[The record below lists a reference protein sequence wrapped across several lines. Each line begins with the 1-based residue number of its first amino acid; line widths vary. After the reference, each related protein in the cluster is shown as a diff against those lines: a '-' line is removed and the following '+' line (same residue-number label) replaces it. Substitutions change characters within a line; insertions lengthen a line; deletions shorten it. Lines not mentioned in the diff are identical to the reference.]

1 MTLTMMIEEIWD
13 SLRRT
18 GAASQ
23 RRLDAQ
29 HPCDLYADFEPP
41 DQVGLVAICDGRPIL
56 PRPMRAI
63 AVEAGLRADGRWSL
77 RLALQQPALA
87 PVFAAL
93 CRDVAAATLSGTTAI
108 DLAPTVLARLH
119 RWRALL
125 ERDAAGLEESTLRG
139 LIGELAIL
147 LSRIIP
153 ALGPRAAIEAWKGPL
168 GAAQDFLLPDGA
180 RIEVKAVEWDAT
192 TARINGLAQLDTG
205 RDPLTLAVVRLQSTS
220 ALADGAVTAALLVER
235 TRAAIGGDSDAL
247 ELFTSR
253 LALVG
258 WHDHPSHGEYAV
270 RIVAVQAHAVVGAV
284 PRLTVSS
291 VPQGV
296 TAVEYDTT
304 LPLTGFQTWT
314 CPE

>member
-1 MTLTMMIEEIWD
+1 MTSTMKIEEIWE

-63 AVEAGLRADGRWSL
+63 AVEAGQRADGRWSL

-93 CRDVAAATLSGTTAI
+93 CRDVSAATLSGITAV
-108 DLAPTVLARLH
+108 DLAPAVLGRLH
-119 RWRALL
+119 RWRSLL
-125 ERDAAGLEESTLRG
+125 ERDAAGLEELTLRG
-139 LIGELAIL
+139 LMGELTIL
-147 LSRIIP
+147 LLRIIP
-153 ALGPRAAIEAWKGPL
+153 AMSARAAIEAWKGPL
-168 GAAQDFLLPDGA
+168 GTAQDFLLPDGA

-192 TARINGLAQLDTG
+192 TARINGLAQLDAG
-205 RDPLTLAVVRLQSTS
+205 EDPLTLAVVRLQSTS
-220 ALADGAVTAALLVER
+220 AMAHGAVTVPTLIEQVRLAL
-235 TRAAIGGDSDAL
+235 GDPEAL
-247 ELFTSR
+247 ELFDSR

-258 WHDHPSHGEYAV
+258 WHDHPSHGEFAV
-270 RIVAVQAHAVVGAV
+270 RVLAVQAHPVGGAF

-291 VPQGV
+291 VPSGI
-296 TAVEYDTT
+296 AEVEYDAT
-304 LPLTGFQTWT
+304 LPLAGFQTWAT
-314 CPE
+314 PE